1 MIVYVESNFVLEMA
15 LEQEQLVAAEA
26 ILSLA
31 ENNKIKLVFP
41 SFVLS
46 EPFEG
51 VMRESRERNALH
63 SALVKT
69 LQNLRRSEPYKS
81 IMIDLEPVVNTL
93 RDAHTRQLDLLHS
106 TFDRLLSVGECVE
119 LNVSIFKAA
128 LNYQK
133 SLSLAPQDSIIYSSV
148 VADLQLRPSEEEK
161 CFLSRDKKA
170 FGNSDDRS
178 IKAELEAYHCRYIGS
193 FIQGLSFIQHYI
205 QGVGC

>member
-161 CFLSRDKKA
+161 RFLSRDKKHLVIVMIVVL
-170 FGNSDDRS
+170 R
-178 IKAELEAYHCRYIGS
+178 
-193 FIQGLSFIQHYI
+193 LS
-205 QGVGC
+205 

>member
-69 LQNLRRSEPYKS
+69 LQNLRRFRT
-81 IMIDLEPVVNTL
+81 I
-93 RDAHTRQLDLLHS
+93 
-106 TFDRLLSVGECVE
+106 
-119 LNVSIFKAA
+119 
-128 LNYQK
+128 
-133 SLSLAPQDSIIYSSV
+133 
-148 VADLQLRPSEEEK
+148 
-161 CFLSRDKKA
+161 
-170 FGNSDDRS
+170 
-178 IKAELEAYHCRYIGS
+178 
-193 FIQGLSFIQHYI
+193 
-205 QGVGC
+205 